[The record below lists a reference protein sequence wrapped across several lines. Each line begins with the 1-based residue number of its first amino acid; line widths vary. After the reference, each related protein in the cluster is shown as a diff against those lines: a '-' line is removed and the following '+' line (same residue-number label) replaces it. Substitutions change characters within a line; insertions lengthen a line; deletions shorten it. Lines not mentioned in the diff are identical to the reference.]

1 MKVLDYENIIL
12 KKEANVA
19 TITLNRPRVLNA
31 VNQKMAE
38 EILDAIDDVIK
49 NDDARV
55 LVITGAG
62 RGFCAGDD
70 LNEWHDTSTLPA
82 DYSKEYH
89 RRRNHLI
96 IRAIRN
102 IRIPVVAAVNGNAH
116 GLGADMMLACDFRI
130 ASEDAKFGDIRAKH
144 ALTVGDG
151 STYLLPKL
159 VGLSKAIELLFFG
172 DMIDAQEAE
181 RIGLVNRTVPVV
193 KFEAEVMELADRLAH
208 APTRVIGGIKAAIYR
223 ESNMSLE
230 EALEDAVTEAFPAT
244 PIEDSIEGLRAF
256 LEKRPPNYTGK

>member
-1 MKVLDYENIIL
+1 LDYENIIFA
-12 KKEANVA
+12 KERNIA
-19 TITLNRPRVLNA
+19 TITLNRPRILNA
-31 VNQKMAE
+31 MDEKMAE
-38 EILDAIDDVIK
+38 EILDAIDNVLK

-70 LNEWHDTSTLPA
+70 LNEWHDASTLPA

-116 GLGADMMLACDFRI
+116 GVGADMMLACDFRI
-130 ASEDAKFGDIRAKH
+130 ASEDAKFGDIRASH

-151 STYLLPKL
+151 STYLLPRL
-159 VGLSKAIELLFFG
+159 IGLSKAIELLFFG
-172 DMIDAQEAE
+172 DMIDAKEAE
-181 RIGLVNRTVPVV
+181 RIGLVNRTVPAD
-193 KFEAEVMELADRLAH
+193 KFEAEVMEIADRLAH
-208 APTRVIGGIKAAIYR
+208 APTKVIGGIKTAIYR
-223 ESNMSLE
+223 ESNMSLDQ
-230 EALEDAVTEAFPAT
+230 ALEDAVTEAFPDE
-244 PIEDSIEGLRAF
+244 PFEDSTEGLRAF
-256 LEKRPPNYTGK
+256 LEKRPPDYTGK

>member
-1 MKVLDYENIIL
+1 MDYENIIFGI
-12 KKEANVA
+12 EGNVA

-31 VNQKMAE
+31 MIHKMAE

-49 NDDARV
+49 GDDVRV

-70 LNEWHDTSTLPA
+70 LQEWHDASTLPA

-96 IRAIRN
+96 IKAIRN
-102 IRIPVVAAVNGNAH
+102 MRIPVMAAVNGNAH
-116 GLGADMMLACDFRI
+116 GVGADIMLACDFRI
-130 ASEDAKFGDIRAKH
+130 ASEDAKLGDVRTKH
-144 ALTVGDG
+144 ALTIGDG

-159 VGLSKAIELLFFG
+159 VGLSKAIELLYFG
-172 DMIDAQEAE
+172 DIIDAKEAE
-181 RIGLVNRTVPVV
+181 RIGLVNRTVPAV
-193 KFEAEVMELADRLAH
+193 KFKAEVMELADRLAH
-208 APTRVIGGIKAAIYR
+208 APTKVIGGIKAAIYR
-223 ESNMSLE
+223 ELNMSLE
-230 EALEDAVTEAFPAT
+230 QALEDAITEAFPPT
-244 PIEDSIEGLRAF
+244 PSEDTIEGLRAF